1 MAIPVYC
8 TNCNRQF
15 SVDDSMEGKQGK
27 CPGCQIL
34 LQFPFRPNPNPAPQ
48 QAVNQ
53 TTASHAQSTSSK
65 PPAPVRNPQVQGKNA
80 SQVGQPKRRPLPQ
93 AKPISSSTPTV
104 ATPPTAQPSKPAP
117 GPVANPSS
125 SPNTP
130 TTSAEVPVARTIA
143 IGEKAKARG
152 LVPPPQTQPALA
164 TPAQAP
170 LSQASPPSPSS
181 PSPRPQAPRPQA
193 PVRPASSPG
202 LLDVPI
208 QTQTRQPSRR
218 ELQATI
224 LRGLEG
230 RIQDVE
236 LTSDYRFGTFLVVC
250 VMIAML
256 LLYLLMVVGAGLFI
270 LWYVKFGIEAVQGR
284 SGSEGGVFLVIL
296 YFLPLS
302 VAVLMFFA
310 LLRPLFGRFD
320 RDERIRTLTRQ
331 SDPLLYAFV
340 ERVAVAVGAPVP
352 AKINVDTDVNASA
365 SFQGGM
371 FNPARNELVLTL
383 GLSLVI
389 GLNTRQFAG
398 VLAHELGHFT
408 QQSSIRMTA
417 LVIRISSWFARAAD
431 SDYWDQMFAKTA
443 RNTGGK
449 LYAFI
454 VLLRLAMKVPQWT
467 LRGLLMLTYLVC
479 GYMFRQREFDADRFE
494 TRVGGSACFESTTRR
509 LEVLSVAYRGA
520 IDDLQYG
527 HGEGRL
533 GDNLPLLVLSNAK
546 QLPKKVHKALRKHVE
561 DSKTG
566 LFDSHPCP
574 RERIENAWKE
584 QSPGI
589 YRVELPAHLLFS
601 NFLGLARNCTWDFYR
616 GIFGPKFKQSDMH
629 PIGDLLE
636 RIEQEEQA
644 YKTLRRYYQGT
655 FSVLRPVRLRGSSV
669 DEPTDVRA
677 TVTALK
683 NSRQTVLATAE
694 AHRNVL
700 KRYDQADTLVIE
712 ATQAGALF
720 RAGFRVGRNEFSVS
734 MRSIDQANDVKR
746 QAVARMN
753 GACRELVQYEEA
765 FSIRLWTALQL
776 MHVEKVAARLENAQ
790 KLHDECHQ
798 LVDALAFLNGK
809 SEDLLQLRNS
819 HAALRSLFMQ
829 LKGHERDQQLI
840 REILRETKDVF
851 DRLAQLRQSLAMVRY
866 PFDHAK
872 GNITMAEY
880 ALEEMPDRE
889 NPFHIYEAAEQ
900 FGMAMSAF
908 YPRLAG
914 RLAVM
919 AEKVENLIGL
929 FPLAEPPEE
938 NEDEEDGG

>member
-1 MAIPVYC
+1 MVAIPVYC

-15 SVDDSMEGKQGK
+15 SVADSMEGKQGK

-34 LQFPFRPNPNPAPQ
+34 LQFPLRPNPAPQ
-48 QAVNQ
+48 PPVAQPPSFPANAPKPKSPLQAQ
-53 TTASHAQSTSSK
+53 KPPGQEKTASQTG
-65 PPAPVRNPQVQGKNA
+65 RQ
-80 SQVGQPKRRPLPQ
+80 KRRSLPQ
-93 AKPISSSTPTV
+93 AQPISQSTTPAMTRPPQPESPQAVPPPDAKPTS
-104 ATPPTAQPSKPAP
+104 PTNR
-117 GPVANPSS
+117 PV
-125 SPNTP
+125 
-130 TTSAEVPVARTIA
+130 SASGVPIARTIA
-143 IGEKAKARG
+143 VGEKAKAYTT
-152 LVPPPQTQPALA
+152 PQTAGAP
-164 TPAQAP
+164 PAQTTRSPTSRQPQGPVATAP
-170 LSQASPPSPSS
+170 T
-181 PSPRPQAPRPQA
+181 
-193 PVRPASSPG
+193 PG
-202 LLDVPI
+202 LLDVAV
-208 QTQTRQPSRR
+208 QSQARQPSRQ
-218 ELQATI
+218 ELQASI

-230 RIQDVE
+230 RIDDVE
-236 LTSDYRFGTFLVVC
+236 LTSDYRFGTFLVVSA
-250 VMIAML
+250 MIAMVAIYL
-256 LLYLLMVVGAGLFI
+256 LLVVGAGAFI
-270 LWYVKFGIEAVQGR
+270 VWYVMYGFHAIQNTEG
-284 SGSEGGVFLVIL
+284 SGEGVFFSVL
-296 YFLPLS
+296 YFIPLC
-302 VAVLMFFA
+302 VAVLTFFA
-310 LLRPLFGRFD
+310 LVRPLFGRFD

-340 ERVAVAVGAPVP
+340 ERVAVAVGAPMP
-352 AKINVDTDVNASA
+352 ARINVDTDVNASA
-365 SFQGGM
+365 GFQGGL
-371 FNPARNELVLTL
+371 FNPSRNELVLTL
-383 GLSLVI
+383 GLSLIV

-408 QQSSIRMTA
+408 QKSSIRMTA
-417 LVIRISSWFARAAD
+417 LVIRISTWFSQAAD
-431 SDYWDQMFAKTA
+431 PDYWDDMFAKTA
-443 RNTGGK
+443 RSTGGR
-449 LYAFI
+449 FF
-454 VLLRLAMKVPQWT
+454 LLVYLIRMAMKVPQWT
-467 LRGLLMLTYLVC
+467 FRGLLMLTYLVC

-509 LEVLSVAYRGA
+509 LEVLGVAYRGA

-546 QLPKKVHKALRKHVE
+546 QLPTKVHKALRKHVE
-561 DSKTG
+561 ESKTG

-574 RERIENAWKE
+574 RERIENAWREKT
-584 QSPGI
+584 PGI

-601 NFLGLARNCTWDFYR
+601 NFLGLARNATWDFYR

-655 FSVLRPVRLRGSSV
+655 FSVLRPIRLRGSSV
-669 DEPTDVRA
+669 DAPADVGS

-683 NSRQTVLATAE
+683 NARQTVMATAE
-694 AHRNVL
+694 AHRNVV

-712 ATQAGALF
+712 ATQARALF
-720 RAGFRVGRNEFSVS
+720 RAGFRVRKNDFSVP
-734 MRSIDQANDVKR
+734 MRNVDQANDVSR
-746 QAVARMN
+746 QANARMN
-753 GACRELVQYEEA
+753 SACRELVQYEEA

-790 KLHDECHQ
+790 KLHEECHR

-809 SEDLLQLRNS
+809 SDDLLQLRNT

-829 LKGHERDQQLI
+829 LRGHERDQELI

-851 DRLAQLRQSLAMVRY
+851 ERLARLRQSLAMVMY

-880 ALEEMPDRE
+880 ALEEMPNRE

-914 RLAVM
+914 RLAIM

-929 FPLAEPPEE
+929 TPLPEPPEE
-938 NEDEEDGG
+938 EEDEESNE